1 VPSGPAVQIEVNPA
15 TAQPGAAISVTL
27 NLINVT
33 DLYGLQ
39 AQCAVNPMVLQG
51 QGHADGAGFNGS
63 NSFFADQGFQADGT
77 WLIAASRLRP
87 TAPIAGTMTAF
98 SLNYAVLSAN
108 NSAVTCAVLGVNA
121 DGETVPL
128 QIINGSFNGSG
139 QVPGATATSTPVTP
153 PATLVPPTNTP
164 LPPTAVPGVVKSIQ
178 GVATYQN
185 RKDNAGITVQISAQN
200 QVLAQVVT
208 NANGV
213 FRFTDV
219 PAGTYTITLSAP
231 QHLSLVYTVTM
242 DANGNPV
249 DLGQGVLRAGDSDGS
264 KLIDL
269 VDAAF
274 IGANFNITAPPA
286 PANADLNGDGQVNIA
301 DLALVGSNFGL
312 IGPMPG
318 N

>member
-39 AQCAVNPMVLQG
+39 AQCAVNPTVLQG

-63 NSFFADQGFQADGT
+63 NSFFADQGFQADGA

-108 NSAVTCAVLGVNA
+108 NSAVTCTVLGVNA

-128 QIINGSFNGSG
+128 QIINGSFNGVG
-139 QVPGATATSTPVTP
+139 QGQGMATPTPVIPSATP
-153 PATLVPPTNTP
+153 VPPTTIP
-164 LPPTAVPGVVKSIQ
+164 STLTAMPATAKSIQ

-249 DLGQGVLRAGDSDGS
+249 DLGQGVLRAGDTDGS